1 MSDTSPHTTH
11 TEAPLLET
19 RGLTAS
25 YPGTSQGRDVL
36 RGVNLRLGQERLGLI
51 GANGSGKTTLLHC
64 LMGLMQPRSGEIF
77 FEGRPL
83 RGEKDF
89 RVLRRGVGFVF
100 QNPDDQLFMPTVL
113 EDVAFGPL
121 NQGLSPREAR
131 QRAEE
136 TLGDLG
142 LEGYGER
149 LTHRLSGGEKRLVS
163 LATVLAMRPKVLLLD
178 EPTNDL
184 DPGTRE
190 RCVELL
196 NSLPQA
202 MFIVSHDWDFLDR
215 IVNRLAVMHQGRLE
229 PRDTA
234 VLHRHVHA
242 HPAGDAEHA
251 HPVQDLAPA
260 PGQGG
265 VV

>member
-1 MSDTSPHTTH
+1 MAETSPHTANA
-11 TEAPLLET
+11 EAPLLEA
-19 RGLTAS
+19 RALTAS
-25 YPGTSQGRDVL
+25 YAGAPGARQVL

-64 LMGLMQPRSGEIF
+64 LMGLMQPASGEIF
-77 FEGRPL
+77 FEGRPM
-83 RGEKDF
+83 RDEKDF
-89 RVLRRGVGFVF
+89 RILRRGVGFVF

-131 QRAEE
+131 LRAEE
-136 TLGDLG
+136 TLRDLE

-184 DPGTRE
+184 DPRTRD

-202 MFIVSHDWDFLDR
+202 MCVVSHDWDFLDR
-215 IVNRLAVMHQGRLE
+215 VVNRLAVMHNGLLE

-251 HPVQDLAPA
+251 HQAQELAPD
-260 PGQGG
+260 PGMGAG
-265 VV
+265 A